1 VAGTERL
8 PYGASPDL
16 RSHRRRTAVRL
27 ESISAKNIRPHCSA
41 SKNKFRCIQK
51 ALSVYHPFSDQ
62 AWLAN
67 KHDGLCSS
75 SFSWKPSILSDSAT
89 VSTGSSRTVTSGS
102 KVLRERTDRYSGRS
116 RHPAIHYSKR
126 HPAEYLWLSPRARN
140 HFRVDPNRTRS
151 CSKGKLDFRFF
162 HTDLPHS

>member
-89 VSTGSSRTVTSGS
+89 VSTGSSRTVTYQQSWS
-102 KVLRERTDRYSGRS
+102 CDLSFWQCFDWTVLASEKSLLFNILIR
-116 RHPAIHYSKR
+116 P
-126 HPAEYLWLSPRARN
+126 
-140 HFRVDPNRTRS
+140 
-151 CSKGKLDFRFF
+151 
-162 HTDLPHS
+162 